1 MAADEVKRYANVVV
15 FPLCQIKT
23 LLYILNAVLCTISA
37 LGAPEAPAT
46 TLSSYLLL
54 LLPSRY
60 YQCGFPL
67 HTPRKQGHED
77 VHPTTM
83 VWDDMCSFQLHSTA
97 TRVKTL
103 C

>member
-23 LLYILNAVLCTISA
+23 LHAVLCTSSA

-54 LLPSRY
+54 ILPSRY

-83 VWDDMCSFQLHSTA
+83 TWDDMCSFQLHSTA